1 MRFGDDPL
9 NAGYAS
15 ALEPLIKS
23 QQPVAWIHGHVHR
36 AADYMLESTRVV
48 CNPRGYPDEPSTG
61 FDPGLVITV

>member
-1 MRFGDDPL
+1 
-9 NAGYAS
+9 
-15 ALEPLIKS
+15 
-23 QQPVAWIHGHVHR
+23 VHR